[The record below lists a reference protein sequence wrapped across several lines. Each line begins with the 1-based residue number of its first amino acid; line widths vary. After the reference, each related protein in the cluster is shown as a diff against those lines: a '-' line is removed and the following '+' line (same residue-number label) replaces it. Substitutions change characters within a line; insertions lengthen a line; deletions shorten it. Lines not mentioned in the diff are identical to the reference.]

1 MMSPLLFFLLFSPL
15 QHQCGGLSKNSP
27 HRLMCLNTWCK
38 LGSCNLPGGEPFRV
52 LALVIVMAAL
62 CFLLC
67 CCLVHSF
74 LSPWT
79 ELQTT
84 FGSSFHVCMFMN
96 LGIWREVIM
105 VFLGTAIISPLSG
118 GCLDLCQ
125 VVGQPNDAWFS
136 VLGPLWGLGF
146 RLQVTPDQHSD
157 Q

>member
-1 MMSPLLFFLLFSPL
+1 
-15 QHQCGGLSKNSP
+15 
-27 HRLMCLNTWCK
+27 
-38 LGSCNLPGGEPFRV
+38 
-52 LALVIVMAAL
+52 
-62 CFLLC
+62 
-67 CCLVHSF
+67 
-74 LSPWT
+74 
-79 ELQTT
+79 
-84 FGSSFHVCMFMN
+84 
-96 LGIWREVIM
+96 M